1 MSNENKL
8 AVELRETTG
17 SGAARRL
24 RHSGMIPAVIYGGNS
39 ANQMVAVSAD
49 AWKVWTGH
57 HDGNEITLVVDG
69 KDVPA
74 TIREVQFNYL
84 KNYVVHIDFQVNA

>member
-24 RHSGMIPAVIYGGNS
+24 RHSGMIPAVIYGCGS

-69 KDVPA
+69 KAIDSNIVPA
-74 TIREVQFNYL
+74 FSDNDEHNIEV
-84 KNYVVHIDFQVNA
+84 IIG

>member
-8 AVELRETTG
+8 AVELREATG

-24 RHSGMIPAVIYGGNS
+24 RHSGMIPAVIYGCGAENL
-39 ANQMVAVSAD
+39 MVSVSAD

-57 HDGNEITLVVDG
+57 HDTKEITLVVDG
-69 KDVPA
+69 KELSA
-74 TIREVQFNYL
+74 TVREVQYNYL
-84 KNYVVHIDFQVNA
+84 KNYVVHIDFQLNA

>member
-8 AVELRETTG
+8 AVELRENTG

-24 RHSGMIPAVIYGGNS
+24 RHSGMIPAVIYGCGS

-57 HDGNEITLVVDG
+57 HDGNEIVLVVDG

-74 TIREVQFNYL
+74 TIREVQYNYL

>member
-8 AVELRETTG
+8 AVELREVTG

-24 RHSGMIPAVIYGGNS
+24 RNSGMIPAVIYGCGS

-49 AWKVWTGH
+49 AWKVWSGH
-57 HDGNEITLVVDG
+57 HDTTEITLVVDG

-74 TIREVQFNYL
+74 TVREVQYNYL

>member
-74 TIREVQFNYL
+74 TIREVQYNYL

>member
-24 RHSGMIPAVIYGGNS
+24 RHSGMIPAVIYGGSS

-74 TIREVQFNYL
+74 TIREVQYNYL

>member
-8 AVELRETTG
+8 AVELRENTG

-24 RHSGMIPAVIYGGNS
+24 RHSGMIPAVIYGCG
-39 ANQMVAVSAD
+39 AENQMVSVSAD

-57 HDGNEITLVVDG
+57 HDTNEITLVVDG
-69 KDVPA
+69 KELSA
-74 TIREVQFNYL
+74 TVREVQYNYL
-84 KNYVVHIDFQVNA
+84 KNYVVHIDFQLNA

>member
-8 AVELRETTG
+8 AVELRENTG

-24 RHSGMIPAVIYGGNS
+24 RHSGMIPAVIYGCGS

-57 HDGNEITLVVDG
+57 HDGNEIVLVVDG

-74 TIREVQFNYL
+74 TVREVQYNYL

>member
-57 HDGNEITLVVDG
+57 HDDNEITLVVDG

-74 TIREVQFNYL
+74 TIREVQYNYL